1 MGMIFR
7 YFPKKPTCQAK
18 YLYKKN
24 KYLKYIK
31 TLYIVLSTAIESLV
45 DKPQRLS
52 TGGTIV

>member
-52 TGGTIV
+52 TGGAIV